1 MLECNF
7 LINFR
12 VRSLK
17 VKQASGVFV
26 FKIAALEGVKNTVL
40 RLQINAKVGCRMCT
54 SALPLSRGEFCKQEN
69 KFKCGC

>member
-17 VKQASGVFV
+17 VKQALGVFV
-26 FKIAALEGVKNTVL
+26 FNLAALEGVKSTVL
-40 RLQINAKVGCRMCT
+40 RLQINAKVGCRTCT
-54 SALPLSRGEFCKQEN
+54 SALPLSRGEFYKQEN
-69 KFKCGC
+69 KFKCDC